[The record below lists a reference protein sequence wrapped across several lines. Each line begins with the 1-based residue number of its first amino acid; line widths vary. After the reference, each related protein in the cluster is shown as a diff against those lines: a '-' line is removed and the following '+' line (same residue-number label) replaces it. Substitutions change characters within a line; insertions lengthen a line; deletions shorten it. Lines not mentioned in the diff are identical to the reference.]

1 MKCPILFDR
10 VGYKKML
17 QINEKSQNLSEKI
30 KNLEDKILE
39 TQDKK
44 RKLREKVEKREKE
57 IHSKVIEI
65 WNKKALNDKAFHEDL
80 DKILST
86 FKKIDTENK
95 RYFWRTFEFDISKKE
110 TLKDSFAFFVDHER
124 VDFQINLNGMY
135 TDLSVAGESFKIDD
149 IESAKE
155 LYLNTIIETFGAQ
168 NYL

>member
-17 QINEKSQNLSEKI
+17 QINEKSQNLSEKL

-124 VDFQINLNGMY
+124 VDFQINLNGLY